1 MANLPEVPGLEG
13 LFGLARRDGV
23 DIRATLLRVLTD
35 LYVQIPAHSALEE
48 RQYTEQTLRLL
59 GSADVPTRVALAK
72 RLADYPQTPR
82 AVLARLAR
90 DVVEVAEPVL
100 KHSSSLAPSD
110 LNEIVRECGRAH
122 AEVIARRGETTAS
135 GEAAAAAAR
144 ELCELFYAADGRE
157 RYLILMSLD
166 YSSAPP
172 AELAAAPQ
180 LADIRRL
187 ESAALAHN
195 GSAVVRELERALGV
209 SHQQARRI
217 VNDPQG
223 ESIVV
228 AAKAMNLPAE
238 VLQRM
243 LLFLNPVIG
252 RSVDRVYELASLYS
266 EISVDAARRLVAIL
280 RDSDPVSSKA
290 TRPDRL
296 RRYQD
301 ADGVRRGLSEISERH
316 APSPDPLIALRSA
329 RARRGD

>member
-1 MANLPEVPGLEG
+1 MGNLPELPGLEG
-13 LFGLARRDGV
+13 LFGLARREGV
-23 DIRATLLRVLTD
+23 DIRAVLFRVLTD
-35 LYVQIPAHSALEE
+35 LYVQTPAHSALEE

-72 RLADYPQTPR
+72 RLADYPQIPR

-90 DVVEVAEPVL
+90 DVVEVAEPIL
-100 KHSSSLAPSD
+100 KHSSSLASSD

-172 AELAAAPQ
+172 ADLAAP
-180 LADIRRL
+180 
-187 ESAALAHN
+187 
-195 GSAVVRELERALGV
+195 
-209 SHQQARRI
+209 
-217 VNDPQG
+217 
-223 ESIVV
+223 
-228 AAKAMNLPAE
+228 
-238 VLQRM
+238 
-243 LLFLNPVIG
+243 
-252 RSVDRVYELASLYS
+252 
-266 EISVDAARRLVAIL
+266 RLVAIL

-290 TRPDRL
+290 PRPDRL

-316 APSPDPLIALRSA
+316 APSRDPLIALRSA